1 MDKSRNI
8 LIILFFMSLLFLPWV
23 AEVFPVFPVVANTE
37 NRALK
42 SLPEFSIDTMDSFP
56 VEFDEYYSDHFTL
69 RNLMLKLNSKIQFH
83 WFNLAPHRGKAFI
96 GKQGWM
102 YLIKDEM
109 ELYEGKNIFTKD
121 KIQRFVDVVNY
132 RKHILDSLNSKYY
145 LVVIPIKATV
155 YPEFL
160 PLSKSNP
167 GSFTLTDQVVEALS
181 RESAVKVIDLRD
193 TLRNHKNEQPLFYKT
208 DNHWNEYGAFIAY
221 RAIMEVMTKDFPRL
235 KVRELSDF
243 KVDTIETNGKGLTN
257 MMGLIDEVNEKEIT
271 LTPRFQKKAVEG
283 EKSQYPVPDYFPYK
297 NAWEQ
302 VYVTGDSSLP
312 KLLVIRD
319 SFGGALIPFLDDHF
333 SKSVFIFDGWQH
345 NLNEEILYHEKPDIY
360 IQLVVEALLINL
372 PENSKP

>member
-1 MDKSRNI
+1 M
-8 LIILFFMSLLFLPWV
+8 IILFFMGLLFLPWV
-23 AEVFPVFPVVANTE
+23 AEVFPIFPVVANTE
-37 NRALK
+37 NRPLK
-42 SLPEFSIDTMDSFP
+42 SLPEFSINTLDSFP

-109 ELYEGKNIFTKD
+109 DLYEGKNICTKD

-221 RAIMEVMTKDFPRL
+221 RAIMEVMAKDFPSL
-235 KVRELSDF
+235 ETRELSDF
-243 KVDTIETNGKGLTN
+243 IVDTIETNGKGLTN
-257 MMGLIDEVNEKEIT
+257 MMGLIDEVNEMEIT

-283 EKSQYPVPDYFPYK
+283 VKSQYPVPDYFPYK

-345 NLNEEILYHEKPDIY
+345 NLNEDILYHEKPDIY